1 MQQGV
6 SVAAQGSAPP
16 SMIASISLSLMTW
29 RAGPGGPREGTG
41 GPRRMGMDPPTIGT
55 AIMFLYCSGMGA
67 AADGPALLLLPPP
80 AAASMLASI
89 CFASDAGSMLIGLPS
104 GVRRGGKAIDGARWA
119 GSAAS
124 AAAAAGAA
132 GAGAAAAAA
141 GALVRLPLCCFDS
154 FFASAGGAEASAD
167 FAAGAGLEAVPFAE
181 SLMLAT
187 T

>member
-1 MQQGV
+1 
-6 SVAAQGSAPP
+6 
-16 SMIASISLSLMTW
+16 
-29 RAGPGGPREGTG
+29 
-41 GPRRMGMDPPTIGT
+41 MGMDPPTIGT

-67 AADGPALLLLPPP
+67 AADGPALLLMPPP

-89 CFASDAGSMLIGLPS
+89 CFASDAGSMLMGLPS

-124 AAAAAGAA
+124 VAAAAAGAA

-141 GALVRLPLCCFDS
+141 GALVLLPLCCFDS